1 MLKRLPI
8 LAIAALVTVLAL
20 AAQPDKAAAHNQQPA
35 NQQPMATISAAPN
48 QDCAAAHQAKAD
60 PDPPKFYTAIKR
72 PEWWLVGAAFLTL
85 YAIWR
90 QVKESAAATKAM
102 RESIRIQEAGM
113 QQWIDVETRGMET
126 SAKWVRPVSFRLQFE
141 AINNT
146 PWLLTIQKIE
156 TTVSLW
162 AEKWETFTVSHC
174 VPLPPSRDG
183 KSSGY
188 GFYVESDEVNKVL
201 SERGDTLPTINGEI
215 TFKDCLGNICVQPFG
230 GFYSCGPA
238 HFEYMKP
245 IGVVPD
251 KETAEKQNPN

>member
-146 PWLLTIQKIE
+146 PWLLTIQRIE
-156 TTVSLW
+156 TTYAVW
-162 AEKWETFTVSHC
+162 CDKWETFTVSHL
-174 VPLPPSRDG
+174 VPLPPSRNG
-183 KSSGY
+183 GNSGY
-188 GFYVESDEVNKVL
+188 AFFLEVDSMN
-201 SERGDTLPTINGEI
+201 SLPTISGKI
-215 TFKDCLGNICVQPFG
+215 TFKDCLGNTRIQPFG
-230 GFYSCGPA
+230 GLYECGPD
-238 HFEYMKP
+238 HFEYLKP
-245 IGVVPD
+245 VGIVPD
-251 KETAEKQNPN
+251 KETREKHNPN

>member
-1 MLKRLPI
+1 MVAGRSRVP
-8 LAIAALVTVLAL
+8 
-20 AAQPDKAAAHNQQPA
+20 
-35 NQQPMATISAAPN
+35 
-48 QDCAAAHQAKAD
+48 
-60 PDPPKFYTAIKR
+60 
-72 PEWWLVGAAFLTL
+72 TL

-174 VPLPPSRDG
+174 VHCPQAG
-183 KSSGY
+183 T
-188 GFYVESDEVNKVL
+188 
-201 SERGDTLPTINGEI
+201 ERAAGMAFML
-215 TFKDCLGNICVQPFG
+215 K
-230 GFYSCGPA
+230 A
-238 HFEYMKP
+238 MR
-245 IGVVPD
+245 
-251 KETAEKQNPN
+251 